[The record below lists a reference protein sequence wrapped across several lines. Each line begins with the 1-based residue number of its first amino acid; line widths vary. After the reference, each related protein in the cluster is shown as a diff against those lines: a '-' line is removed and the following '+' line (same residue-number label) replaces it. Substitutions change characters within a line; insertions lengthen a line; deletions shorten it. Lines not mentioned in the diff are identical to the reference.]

1 MPIRYYKGEPN
12 VYTIQ
17 YRGGEIAQHGVGLSF
32 FYFPVNTSIAAV
44 PIMTQDAP
52 FIFNE
57 TTVNFQDIAIQGQ
70 LTYRLAQPLNA
81 AKILD
86 FRIDPKTGRYRSKD
100 PEKLQQRIV
109 NAVQSYTRSAVNR
122 LSLEEALTRVR
133 DLASDVLVLV
143 RQEAALDEL
152 GVIIESLYFTAVTAT
167 PEMKKALEAEYR
179 EGLQRR
185 ADQAIYA
192 RRAAAVAEERK
203 IQESELGTEV
213 GLEERRRDLVDL
225 QARNS
230 LALAEVEG
238 KAVELKLAPYNALAP
253 QVLIGLALKEW
264 AANAGK
270 IGSVHITPDLL
281 SELVGFVGGD
291 RK

>member
-1 MPIRYYKGEPN
+1 MPIGYYKGEPN
-12 VYTIQ
+12 VYAIQ
-17 YRGGEIAQHGVGLSF
+17 YRGGEVVQHGVGLSF
-32 FYFPVNTSIAAV
+32 FYFPINTSIGAV

-57 TTVNFQDIAIQGQ
+57 TTANFQDIAVQGQ
-70 LTYRLAQPLNA
+70 LTYRLAHPLNA

-86 FRIDPKTGRYRSKD
+86 FRIDPKTGRYRSRD

-109 NAVQSYTRSAVNR
+109 NAVQSHTRSAVNQ
-122 LSLEEALTRVR
+122 LSLEEALTRVKE
-133 DLASDVLVLV
+133 LASEVLENV
-143 RQEAALDEL
+143 RQEPALAEL
-152 GVIIESLYFTAVTAT
+152 GVVIESLYFTAVTAT
-167 PEMKKALEAEYR
+167 PEMKKALEADYR

-192 RRAAAVAEERK
+192 RRAAAVEEERK
-203 IQESELGTEV
+203 IREGELGTEV

-238 KAVELKLAPYNALAP
+238 KTVEMKLAPYNALAP

-264 AANAGK
+264 AQNAEK
-270 IGSVHITPDLL
+270 IGNLNITPDLL
-281 SELVGFVGGD
+281 AQLVGFAGEG

>member
-1 MPIRYYKGEPN
+1 MPIKYYKGEPN

-17 YRGGEIAQHGVGLSF
+17 YRGGEIIQHGVGLSF
-32 FYFPVNTSIAAV
+32 FYFPVTTSIAAV

-57 TTVNFQDIAIQGQ
+57 TTANFQDIAIQGH
-70 LTYRLAQPLNA
+70 LTYRLAHPLNA

-109 NAVQSYTRSAVNR
+109 NAMQSYTRSAVNR

-133 DLASDVLVLV
+133 DLASEVLVLV

-192 RRAAAVAEERK
+192 RRAAAVEEERK

-213 GLEERRRDLVDL
+213 GLEEKRRDLVDL

-238 KAVELKLAPYNALAP
+238 KSVEMKLAPYNALAP
-253 QVLIGLALKEW
+253 QALIGLALKEW

-270 IGSVHITPDLL
+270 IGNLHITPDLL
-281 SELVGFVGGD
+281 TELVSFVGGG